1 VSKLVAA
8 MAVAH
13 VPGHTINP
21 DMVPA
26 DQMQRIR
33 RAWDELQRKLADA
46 QPDVVIA
53 VSNDHFQNFFPVQP
67 PFCLGSGDKHLMP
80 AAARAAPLKLPSREI
95 AGSPSFAE
103 HLLKTADACGLPLA
117 FSDELL
123 FSDEISIPQRF
134 LDPDNR
140 FKWLPILTNCLNRN
154 RPSPRSFFKLGEVI
168 AAAIDRAD
176 QEMRVAVVVTGGL
189 SHDPFGP
196 RWCLIDEGF
205 DRRFLE
211 LVEAGALD
219 TLFDEFPLQRIL
231 EPGKG
236 GTPEIL
242 NWFVGLGAV
251 GRGRRAEILCYE
263 PVPVWAT
270 GVGYAHWLL

>member
-1 VSKLVAA
+1 MSTLTAA
-8 MAVAH
+8 LAVAH

-21 DMVPA
+21 EMVPA

-33 RAWDELQRKLADA
+33 QAWDTLRNDLDA
-46 QPDVVIA
+46 AKPDVVVAI
-53 VSNDHFQNFFPVQP
+53 SNDHFLNFFPVQP
-67 PFCLGSGDKHLMP
+67 PFCLGSGDTHLMP
-80 AAARAAPLKLPSREI
+80 AAARSAPLKLPSREI
-95 AGSPSFAE
+95 VGHPRFAQ
-103 HLLKTADACGLPLA
+103 HLLDTADACGMPLA

-140 FKWLPILTNCLNRN
+140 FKWVPILTNCLNRN

-168 AAAIDRAD
+168 RTAIDRSDEPA
-176 QEMRVAVVVTGGL
+176 RVAVVATGGL

-196 RWCLIDEGF
+196 RWCLIDEEF

-211 LVEAGALD
+211 LLAAGAVD
-219 TLFDEFPLQRIL
+219 AIFEEFPMEKIL
-231 EPGKG
+231 EPGPG

-242 NWFVGLGAV
+242 NWFVGLGAA
-251 GRGRRAEILCYE
+251 GKGRRAEILCYE

-270 GVGYAHWLL
+270 GVGYMRWIL